1 MRHLIDGDPCLFNR
15 QPTLHKMSMM
25 THNCHITMI
34 GTFRLNVTVC
44 QPYNADFDGDEM
56 NMHIPQ
62 SLQTQTELEKISLVH
77 ENLISPGNSKPSIEI
92 VQDTL
97 VGAYL
102 LTIKDNKLS
111 ETQMYNYMMFD
122 KKFNGILSRT

>member
-1 MRHLIDGDPCLFNR
+1 
-15 QPTLHKMSMM
+15 
-25 THNCHITMI
+25 
-34 GTFRLNVTVC
+34 
-44 QPYNADFDGDEM
+44 M

-97 VGAYL
+97 VGSYL
-102 LTIKDNKLS
+102 LTIKDNKLN
-111 ETQMYNYMMFD
+111 ENQIYNYMMFN
-122 KKFNGILSRT
+122 KKFNGKLPYLFLSDSEIVLSFSTLSISDISL

>member
-1 MRHLIDGDPCLFNR
+1 
-15 QPTLHKMSMM
+15 MM
-25 THNCHITMI
+25 THKIVI
-34 GTFRLNVTVC
+34 LPYSTFRLNVTVC

-122 KKFNGILSRT
+122 KNLMEFFQNLNLLKMV